1 MSRVTDAILG
11 SNGYGR
17 GHTAPMLDLAYG
29 AQMGFSPDLTQW
41 VSNAAYVRRHVF
53 CLLLEAPRFFQ
64 LMPDSYKWTEAL
76 RVLFEQH
83 PLTIE
88 GLNAGLTVETD
99 ETPVGGGGEMQQEYT
114 NVTRARTEPVFT
126 FNDKYGAP
134 INTFLRNWIE
144 FGLMN
149 PQSKVANVGTL
160 VGNRPTDMLP
170 DMYAATAIFIEP
182 DPTHRKVVRSW
193 LVTNMFPL
201 SDGDVTGNREV
212 KAALQMSN
220 MSIQFSGIAQYGL
233 GPDMLAQ
240 TLMDQLLL
248 DNANPHLRP
257 AFVEGV
263 DAEVAAA
270 AGVGYAAQVANLSGT
285 ALDPL

>member
-1 MSRVTDAILG
+1 MARVTDAILG
-11 SNGYGR
+11 AKGYGR
-17 GHTAPMLDLAYG
+17 GHTSPMLDLASG
-29 AQMGFSPDLTQW
+29 AQLGFSPDLREW

-64 LMPDSYKWTEAL
+64 LMPDAAKWTEAL
-76 RVLFEQH
+76 RMLFEMH

-88 GLNAGLTVETD
+88 GLNAGLKVEVAN
-99 ETPVGGGGEMQQEYT
+99 TPVGGGGELQDEVT
-114 NVTRARTEPVFT
+114 DVTRERSTPTFT
-126 FNDKYGAP
+126 YNDKYGAP

-160 VGNRPTDMLP
+160 VGDRPSDMLP
-170 DMYAATAIFIEP
+170 DWYSATAIFIEP

-193 LVTNMFPL
+193 LMTNMWPTTDGEVIGSRDLRSAMNL
-201 SDGDVTGNREV
+201 S
-212 KAALQMSN
+212 
-220 MSIQFSGIAQYGL
+220 SISIPFTGIAQYGL
-233 GPDMLAQ
+233 GVDILGQ
-240 TLMDQLLL
+240 QLMDQLVL

-263 DAEVAAA
+263 SADVEATQK
-270 AGVGYAAQVANLSGT
+270 GYKYHVQDLSQT
-285 ALDPL
+285 ALQTP

>member
-11 SNGYGR
+11 AKGYGR
-17 GHTAPMLDLAYG
+17 GHTAPMVDLAYG
-29 AQMGFSPDLTQW
+29 AQLGFSPDLRQW

-64 LMPDSYKWTEAL
+64 LMPDAAKWTEAL
-76 RVLFEQH
+76 RVLLEQH

-126 FNDKYGAP
+126 FNDKYGSP

-170 DMYAATAIFIEP
+170 DMYSATAIFIEP

-220 MSIQFSGIAQYGL
+220 ISIPFAGIAQYGL

-240 TLMDQLLL
+240 QLLDQFRL

-263 DAEVAAA
+263 APDVAAA
-270 AGVGYAAQVANLSGT
+270 TSVGYAAQVADLSQT
-285 ALDPL
+285 ALNPV

>member
-1 MSRVTDAILG
+1 MTRMTDAILG
-11 SNGYGR
+11 EKGYGR
-17 GHTAPMLDLAYG
+17 GHTAPMVDLAYG
-29 AQMGFSPDLTQW
+29 AQLGFSPDLRQW

-53 CLLLEAPRFFQ
+53 FLLLEAPRFFQ
-64 LMPDSYKWTEAL
+64 LMPDSHKWTEAL
-76 RVLFEQH
+76 RVLLEQH

-88 GLNAGLTVETD
+88 GLNAGLTVTAD

-114 NVTRARTEPVFT
+114 NVERARTEPVFT

-149 PQSKVANVGTL
+149 AQSKVANVGTL
-160 VGNRPTDMLP
+160 VGERPTDMLP
-170 DMYAATAIFIEP
+170 DMYSATGIFIEP

-193 LVTNMFPL
+193 LVTNMWPM
-201 SDGDVTGNREV
+201 SDGDVTGNRDV
-212 KAALQMSN
+212 KSALQLSN
-220 MSIQFSGIAQYGL
+220 ISIPFSGIAQYGL

-240 TLMDQLLL
+240 RLLDQLRL

-257 AFVEGV
+257 AFIEDV
-263 DAEVAAA
+263 DADVAAA
-270 AGVGYAAQVANLSGT
+270 SNVGYAAHVADLSQT
-285 ALDPL
+285 ALNPV